1 MAGYLVRE
9 TARLQ
14 EENARLRA
22 LLRYLDRAK
31 VAGAC
36 GTYVLPCGVFDEC
49 VRAASTGGRAT
60 VAGYAERGQG

>member
-22 LLRYLDRAK
+22 LLRYLDSAK
-31 VAGAC
+31 VAGPRD
-36 GTYVLPCGVFDEC
+36 TYAIPCGVFDAC
-49 VRAASTGGRAT
+49 VRAASTGGRAA

>member
-22 LLRYLDRAK
+22 LLRYLDSAK
-31 VAGAC
+31 VAGV
-36 GTYVLPCGVFDEC
+36 GDTYTLPCGVFDEC
-49 VRAASTGGRAT
+49 VRAASTGGRPV
-60 VAGYAERGQG
+60 VAGCAER